1 MIHPTSYV
9 PINNDLIKH
18 DWGYEMKK
26 NIAIAGAAALT
37 LLLSACAST
46 PSNSLAI
53 QKADNQYEVTG
64 IGKTALIAKNNAIE
78 AAAKTCGSKATAIV
92 SDEKTEYQGALKGVV
107 SDETGK
113 MIQAAASVLG
123 SISGTNSGINQ
134 DSDYQTVL
142 TFSCKAK

>member
-1 MIHPTSYV
+1 M
-9 PINNDLIKH
+9 
-18 DWGYEMKK
+18 
-26 NIAIAGAAALT
+26 
-37 LLLSACAST
+37 
-46 PSNSLAI
+46 
-53 QKADNQYEVTG
+53 
-64 IGKTALIAKNNAIE
+64 
-78 AAAKTCGSKATAIV
+78 

-134 DSDYQTVL
+134 DSDYQSIL

>member
-1 MIHPTSYV
+1 
-9 PINNDLIKH
+9 
-18 DWGYEMKK
+18 MKK

-107 SDETGK
+107 SDETGT
-113 MIQAAASVLG
+113 MIQAAAAVLG
-123 SISGTNSGINQ
+123 STSGTNAGSNL
-134 DSDYQTVL
+134 DSVYQALMTVA
-142 TFSCKAK
+142 CKAK

>member
-1 MIHPTSYV
+1 
-9 PINNDLIKH
+9 
-18 DWGYEMKK
+18 MKK

-37 LLLSACAST
+37 LFLSACAST

>member
-18 DWGYEMKK
+18 V
-26 NIAIAGAAALT
+26 AGAAALT

-123 SISGTNSGINQ
+123 SISGDAIKKP
-134 DSDYQTVL
+134 L
-142 TFSCKAK
+142 R

>member
-1 MIHPTSYV
+1 
-9 PINNDLIKH
+9 
-18 DWGYEMKK
+18 MKK

-46 PSNSLAI
+46 PNNSLAI

-92 SDEKTEYQGALKGVV
+92 SDENTDSQGALKGVV
-107 SDETGK
+107 RGDTGK

-134 DSDYQTVL
+134 DSDYQTIL

>member
-1 MIHPTSYV
+1 MFKYNHSF
-9 PINNDLIKH
+9 IKH
-18 DWGYEMKK
+18 NWATKMKK
-26 NIAIAGAAALT
+26 NIVMAGTAAVI

-64 IGKTALIAKNNAIE
+64 IGKTALISKNNAIE

-113 MIQAAASVLG
+113 MINRKSV
-123 SISGTNSGINQ
+123 
-134 DSDYQTVL
+134 V
-142 TFSCKAK
+142 

>member
-1 MIHPTSYV
+1 
-9 PINNDLIKH
+9 
-18 DWGYEMKK
+18 MKK

-134 DSDYQTVL
+134 DSDYQQ
-142 TFSCKAK
+142 S